1 MLIVGCPQCD
11 ATAEA
16 VHRGTLASTHG
27 AVDMLQ
33 VACVNRHWFL
43 MPGDA
48 LPAARSAVDPLA
60 CAD

>member
-1 MLIVGCPQCD
+1 
-11 ATAEA
+11 
-16 VHRGTLASTHG
+16 
-27 AVDMLQ
+27 MLQ

-48 LPAARSAVDPLA
+48 LPAARSAVEPLA